1 MRQRFKIC
9 DDTPYVG
16 KNKQSFVFGLIITK
30 ESTDLF
36 EKKNRIYHRSV
47 FIHTRS
53 IDDWEVTLFEKYETQ
68 KQLRE
73 RETVWEHKFKTFY
86 PLGLNE
92 KGEYLF

>member
-1 MRQRFKIC
+1 MILLMLGKI
-9 DDTPYVG
+9 
-16 KNKQSFVFGLIITK
+16 NKVSSLVNNYK
-30 ESTDLF
+30 R
-36 EKKNRIYHRSV
+36 KHRS
-47 FIHTRS
+47 FRKEKQNISQKRFHSHYYLQYFHRS